1 MKHFRLVLLAAALLC
16 GAGAG
21 CQDTGTMGK
30 QADAIPTR
38 IDDILSSGDVLK
50 IAFSGAPELNQTQR
64 IRGDGKISLPKVGD
78 VQAAGKS
85 PSSLQIQLMALYK
98 PSLQNSEVTVI
109 LETSSFPVIILGAV
123 NRPGEVSLTRPTLL
137 QAIGKA
143 GGVTRGLGDASHI
156 RIIHEGETRN
166 TARVVNLQ
174 AILSGRS
181 QAIIYLQRG
190 DTVIVPEKWL

>member
-1 MKHFRLVLLAAALLC
+1 MKQFSSILFVAVLLC
-16 GAGAG
+16 GAGG
-21 CQDTGTMGK
+21 CQETGTKGK
-30 QADAIPTR
+30 QTEAIPTR
-38 IDDILSSGDVLK
+38 IDDVLTSGDVLR
-50 IAFSGAPELNQTQR
+50 IAFSGAPELSQTQR

-78 VQAAGKS
+78 VQAAGET
-85 PSSLQIQLMALYK
+85 PSSLQTQLVALYK
-98 PSLQNSEVTVI
+98 SSLQNSEVTVI

-123 NRPGEVSLTRPTLL
+123 NHPGEVNLTKPSLL

-143 GGVTRGLGDASHI
+143 GGVTRGLGDASRI
-156 RIIHEGETRN
+156 RIIHEGEDRN

-181 QAIIYLQRG
+181 QTIIYLQRG